1 VLRLDR
7 PLNEQQHVAMELVWA
22 ATLWGLWSCWLVSQH
37 VDVPRSVT
45 RVSAGLL
52 ATELV
57 TLAVH
62 SFGCGDGGCGP
73 AGQAAGTA
81 ASLDVPVLSALFVA
95 VTISQA
101 WRSAHRAAN
110 VEPRRDGNA
119 RRAP

>member
-1 VLRLDR
+1 
-7 PLNEQQHVAMELVWA
+7 MELVWA

-37 VDVPRSVT
+37 MDVPRSVT
-45 RVSAGLL
+45 RISAALL
-52 ATELV
+52 ASELL
-57 TLAVH
+57 TLALH
-62 SFGCGDGGCGP
+62 SFDCADGGCGP

-110 VEPRRDGNA
+110 VEARRDGDG

>member
-1 VLRLDR
+1 
-7 PLNEQQHVAMELVWA
+7 MELVWA

-57 TLAVH
+57 MLAVH
-62 SFGCGDGGCGP
+62 SFDCADAGCGP
-73 AGQAAGTA
+73 AGLAAGTA

-101 WRSAHRAAN
+101 WRSAQRAAN
-110 VEPRRDGNA
+110 VDSRRDGDA